1 MATLDMEPTP
11 SKAAIAGH
19 PLHPLLV
26 TLPVGSLALLVVSDL
41 ANRATSDP
49 FWAQASYWLTLAGLI
64 TGVLAALTGF
74 IDFASRPRIRQLSIA
89 WVHFLG
95 NAVAMLLTAG
105 NFLLRRPDPA
115 AAVSGLELGLSVLVV
130 LILLVTGWL
139 GGEMVFRHRIGV
151 PGTAAGG
158 VHVAAERDRRPG
170 GGVQAARR

>member
-1 MATLDMEPTP
+1 MPTIDLAPTP

-26 TLPVGSLALLVVSDL
+26 TLPVGSLVGLLVSDL

-49 FWAQASYWLTLAGLI
+49 FWAQASYWLAIAGLI
-64 TGVLAALTGF
+64 TGVLAALAGF
-74 IDFASRPRIRQLSIA
+74 VDFVSRPQIRRLSIA

-95 NAVAMLLTAG
+95 NGVAMLLTVG
-105 NFLLRRPDPA
+105 NFLLRRPDPT
-115 AAVSGLELGLSVLVV
+115 AAVSGLEFGLSVLVV

-151 PGTAAGG
+151 TGAVAGAAR
-158 VHVAAERDRRPG
+158 VHAERDRRPG
-170 GGVQAARR
+170 GAQVARR